1 MNDRLE
7 KTASSLAIVEKKPQK
22 LGGCVGI
29 FFQLFDWNRR
39 FAKKK
44 LFSKKLLPPVRL
56 KQASKKFGG
65 DENQAKLRLIAD
77 ENSGGF
83 PSSRKKSGVSNV
95 DPEQKHE
102 MRAPGLVARLM
113 GLESMPALQTVKSKK
128 GPLSGN
134 RNDKAE
140 KIEDKFCGYV
150 SNEVNVEKVGSK
162 NEPRPRK
169 LQKTGLCERLPVARL
184 GTEGLQFKNV
194 LSRSRKHHPKLTSPV
209 KSPRNP
215 SGKNASRLI
224 GAATR
229 ILEPGLARSRSKRAI
244 AYSNTSHNSSKG
256 DTVLGESAVL
266 LTSEVDG
273 SKYFVTQQPKVQSS
287 CRTCGHLLDK
297 LDSEPSV
304 DDRPVVFT
312 SQISHRVEP
321 SCQMSE
327 RSRPGIP
334 TCKEVLEE
342 CPLTAG
348 STMENFQPCGKFS
361 SNRNP
366 LIGEARW
373 HLGTHQYKPLKD
385 MPLSDGFRYK
395 SQSQNQMLRT
405 RNRVPPRSK
414 YNGLSGNKASA
425 SASNDIDETKDFV
438 FPYRSLSG
446 HTKPGLST
454 RAGNGKFE
462 MRRAGYVQN
471 DSILPAQKRRPI
483 NIARESASP
492 GFTSSFNKQSY
503 TGDHVMNRKE
513 MECNVQSI
521 NRQSKNRL
529 DCLQDRRTVGVRK
542 VDSDVL
548 FSVNSPVKQKTGIHA
563 GVAKRRVQN
572 DSSHGSTSQKSALNE
587 NDENSRFKKPFP
599 LSGDALGALLEQKL
613 QELNLQGEDEM
624 GVSGNSPRKTTANI
638 LQELISALTSE
649 RPFHQDK
656 SAATSN
662 GKSDSHHCGSMSNS
676 KTLANYQAKAK
687 IAKLLVDCPPDS
699 EHLSPGSVLGASFSN
714 ESCLSSSMDD
724 SSGYKMLTETLD
736 YSYDDPLSLGHDTDL
751 SDSATS
757 GKIVKSSREYIIDIH
772 NNISEV
778 LSCIEL
784 ADGGLKESTLNHAKK
799 VVLNAEL
806 VSGNATLTRSVSR
819 QGFSIKYLFL
829 NQLETLASVLQMN
842 IDCFHNIENGK
853 EVNLLRR
860 FAFDSV
866 IEYLDSRLDQYAKSG
881 FKLSTKMPFSVN
893 TEMLI
898 FDIVEEVRRW
908 GESSGLIYDELLEK
922 EMSDSLGQWT
932 DFDIEK
938 YKIGIQI
945 GMHIFQILVDE
956 IVVELWN
963 CKPNSSL
970 IAQGFN

>member
-29 FFQLFDWNRR
+29 FFKLFDWNRR

-56 KQASKKFGG
+56 KQASKKFGV

-83 PSSRKKSGVSNV
+83 PSSRKKSGVVNI

-113 GLESMPALQTVKSKK
+113 GLESMPPLQTENSKK
-128 GPLSGN
+128 VPLSGN
-134 RNDKAE
+134 VNDKAE
-140 KIEDKFCGYV
+140 KIEDKSCGYV
-150 SNEVNVEKVGSK
+150 SKEVNVEKVGSK
-162 NEPRPRK
+162 NELRPQK

-184 GTEGLQFKNV
+184 GAEGLQFKNV
-194 LSRSRKHHPKLTSPV
+194 LSRSRKYHPKLTSPV
-209 KSPRNP
+209 KSPINL

-229 ILEPGLARSRSKRAI
+229 ILEPGLARSRSKRAL

-256 DTVLGESAVL
+256 DTVLGESTVL
-266 LTSEVDG
+266 LTSQVDG

-304 DDRPVVFT
+304 DDQPMVFT
-312 SQISHRVEP
+312 SQFSHHVEP
-321 SCQMSE
+321 SCRRSE

-334 TCKEVLEE
+334 TFNEVLEE
-342 CPLTAG
+342 CPLLTAG
-348 STMENFQPCGKFS
+348 STMENFQPRGKFS

-366 LIGEARW
+366 LSGETRW
-373 HLGTHQYKPLKD
+373 HLGTQQHKPKKD
-385 MPLSDGFRYK
+385 MRLPDGFSYK
-395 SQSQNQMLRT
+395 TQSQNQMLRA

-414 YNGLSGNKASA
+414 YNGLSSNKA

-438 FPYRSLSG
+438 FPHRSFSSR
-446 HTKPGLST
+446 TKLGFST
-454 RAGNGKFE
+454 RADNGKFE
-462 MRRAGYVQN
+462 MERRAGYAQN
-471 DSILPAQKRRPI
+471 DSILPVQKRRPI
-483 NIARESASP
+483 NITRESASP
-492 GFTSSFNKQSY
+492 GFSSSFNKQKY

-513 MECNVQSI
+513 IECSVQCI

-529 DCLQDRRTVGVRK
+529 DCLQDQSTVGIRM
-542 VDSDVL
+542 VDSNVV
-548 FSVNSPVKQKTGIHA
+548 SYTVNSVSQKTGVHA
-563 GVAKRRVQN
+563 GVATRRVQN
-572 DSSHGSTSQKSALNE
+572 DSSHESTSQKSALNE
-587 NDENSRFKKPFP
+587 NIENSRYKKPFP
-599 LSGDALGALLEQKL
+599 LCGDALGALLAQKL
-613 QELNLQGEDEM
+613 QELNLQGEDEL
-624 GVSGNSPRKTTANI
+624 GINSPPKTTAII

-649 RPFHQDK
+649 RPFHLDN
-656 SAATSN
+656 SAATSH
-662 GKSDSHHCGSMSNS
+662 GKSDSHHCNSMSNS
-676 KTLANYQAKAK
+676 KTLDNSQAKAK
-687 IAKLLVDCPPDS
+687 ISKLLVDCPPDS

-714 ESCLSSSMDD
+714 ETCLSSSMDN
-724 SSGYKMLTETLD
+724 SSGYKMLSETLD
-736 YSYDDPLSLGHDTDL
+736 CSYDDPLFLGHDTDL
-751 SDSATS
+751 LDSATS
-757 GKIVKSSREYIIDIH
+757 GKVAKNSREDIIDIH

-778 LSCIEL
+778 LCCIEL
-784 ADGGLKESTLNHAKK
+784 ANGGLKESTLNHAKK
-799 VVLNAEL
+799 VLLKAEL
-806 VSGNATLTRSVSR
+806 VSGNATLPRSVSR
-819 QGFSIKYLFL
+819 QSFSIKYLFL

-842 IDCFHNIENGK
+842 LDCFLNIEDGK
-853 EVNLLRR
+853 EMNQLRR
-860 FAFDSV
+860 FTFDSV
-866 IEYLDSRLDQYAKSG
+866 IEYLDSRLGQFAKSG
-881 FKLSTKMPFSVN
+881 FKLSTKMPFCVN

-908 GESSGLIYDELLEK
+908 GESSGLINDELIEK
-922 EMSDSLGQWT
+922 EMSDSLGKWAA
-932 DFDIEK
+932 FDIEK
-938 YKIGIQI
+938 FKIGIQI